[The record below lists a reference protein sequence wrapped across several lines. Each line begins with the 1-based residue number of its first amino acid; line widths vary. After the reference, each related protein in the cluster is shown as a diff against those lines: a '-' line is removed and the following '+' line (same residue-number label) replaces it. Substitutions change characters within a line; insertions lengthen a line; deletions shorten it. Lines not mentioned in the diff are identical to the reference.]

1 MVRKCRCDYGTQ
13 NPPSMPK
20 PRKSAF
26 YMVQIHQGG
35 VIFGLDLL
43 LQKKALKT
51 ECLQGGSGFYW
62 YI

>member
-1 MVRKCRCDYGTQ
+1 
-13 NPPSMPK
+13 MPK

-26 YMVQIHQGG
+26 YMVQVHQGG
-35 VIFGLDLL
+35 VIFGLDPI